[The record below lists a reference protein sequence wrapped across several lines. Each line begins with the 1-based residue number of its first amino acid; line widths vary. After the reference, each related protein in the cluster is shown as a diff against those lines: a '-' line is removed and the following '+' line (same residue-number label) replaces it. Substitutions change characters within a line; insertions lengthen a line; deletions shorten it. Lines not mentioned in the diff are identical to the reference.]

1 MIKLE
6 NIGSLVTY
14 NSNLGIMDTL
24 NDIEIII
31 DNDLILEIGN
41 NLRKIDNVINCNHKL
56 VTPGFVDPH
65 THPVFLNAR
74 EDEFHMRLK
83 GSTYEDIAASGG
95 GIRSSVS
102 DLRNVDISLLVSKLK
117 SRMDSFLRFGT
128 TTVECKSGYGLR
140 YRVRAEIS

>member
-65 THPVFLNAR
+65 THPVFLNPR
-74 EDEFHMRLK
+74 EDEFNMSASPLLQYSLHNTNVLITPHV
-83 GSTYEDIAASGG
+83 GGCTYESMEATEIFIAQQFAQ
-95 GIRSSVS
+95 VY
-102 DLRNVDISLLVSKLK
+102 SK
-117 SRMDSFLRFGT
+117 
-128 TTVECKSGYGLR
+128 
-140 YRVRAEIS
+140 AQ